1 MAKTILKNILKNETV
16 FCAALLLAILSAFL
30 AAPSHAA
37 CTEEEAN
44 QKAFAL
50 MQAMQELSQKDPEKY
65 EKLRKE
71 FDQEMRQLEAQGKGD
86 DMQAYAH
93 SPARRCSASS
103 SASSV

>member
-1 MAKTILKNILKNETV
+1 MRKP
-16 FCAALLLAILSAFL
+16 FCTAAAALILSALL

-86 DMQAYAH
+86 DMQAICAF
-93 SPARRCSASS
+93 AGKALQRIK
-103 SASSV
+103 